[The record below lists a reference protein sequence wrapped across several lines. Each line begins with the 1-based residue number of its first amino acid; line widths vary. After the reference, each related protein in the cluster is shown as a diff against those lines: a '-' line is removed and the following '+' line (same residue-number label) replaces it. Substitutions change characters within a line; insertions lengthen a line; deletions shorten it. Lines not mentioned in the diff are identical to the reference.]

1 MWRKIT
7 IVLAIIVAD
16 QLTKFLVTKNLVEYQ
31 SLHIIGNFLQFT
43 LLYNKNGVFGLN
55 FSIPYI
61 PFVIIAIILIVF
73 MLKKIDIKYHLP
85 LLLILSGAFG
95 NLIDRIRVKAV
106 IDFIDFGIGN
116 ARFYVFN
123 VADSSISIGIAL
135 WLLISFKENLD
146 SKKAAK
152 NSVAQN
158 NLK

>member
-7 IVLAIIVAD
+7 IVLAIVVAD
-16 QLTKFLVTKNLVEYQ
+16 QLTKFLVAKNLIEYQ
-31 SLHIIGNFLQFT
+31 SLQIIGNFLQFT

-61 PFVIIAIILIVF
+61 PFVIIAIILIIL
-73 MLKKIDIKYHLP
+73 MLKRIDIKYNLP

-123 VADSSISIGIAL
+123 IADSSISIGIAL
-135 WLLISFKENLD
+135 WLLISFKETLN
-146 SKKAAK
+146 SKRIAK
-152 NSVAQN
+152 ENTDI
-158 NLK
+158 K

>member
-16 QLTKFLVTKNLVEYQ
+16 QLTKFLIAKNLVEYQ

-61 PFVIIAIILIVF
+61 PFVIIAIVLIIF
-73 MLKKIDIKYHLP
+73 MLKKIDIKYNLP

-123 VADSSISIGIAL
+123 VADSSITIGIVL

-146 SKKAAK
+146 SKKAIK
-152 NSVAQN
+152 NSAAT
-158 NLK
+158 K